1 MLENPHKTKKVGSGP
16 PAQLPLLENPQI
28 SHQKTQ
34 FLCPH
39 KTFFFAP
46 GTVPEEAPRNVFLM

>member
-46 GTVPEEAPRNVFLM
+46 GTVDVCVLVFS